1 MHQILVQE
9 GKKEVGSGS
18 TKKQPLG
25 ASLLLGNKNL
35 YQKLSRIL
43 FVSQWLELDYEAIL
57 A

>member
-18 TKKQPLG
+18 TRKQPLG